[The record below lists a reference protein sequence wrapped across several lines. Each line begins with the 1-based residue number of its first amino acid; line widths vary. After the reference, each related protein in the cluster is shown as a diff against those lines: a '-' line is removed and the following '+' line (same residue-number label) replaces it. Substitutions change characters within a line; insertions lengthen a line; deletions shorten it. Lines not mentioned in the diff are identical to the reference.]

1 MHLGLIQAITG
12 EVTDVEGLVTVDLR
26 VTGSP
31 ATPVLGGSILIA
43 GGAFTVPAT
52 GAKYRQV
59 EADLSFTG
67 SRLAIGR
74 LTLDDADGGRLAL
87 SGGLD
92 VLGEAAARGLDVQ
105 VLARN
110 LRVLDNDFGA
120 AEVDADLRL
129 GGTFGAPQLRGTA
142 ALASGRLEV
151 ARILE
156 RTTARPYSTEAQ
168 APLSSDA
175 APATPSLFDR
185 ADVNVRLSLPD
196 NLLMRGRDL
205 RTTAGGFGIGDMNI
219 VAGGAF
225 DVTKPAGEPFAVL
238 GALEVVRGSYTF
250 QGRRF
255 EVARGSDV
263 GFRGGPVDNPTLNI
277 RATREIS
284 GVTAEVRL
292 RGTARSPEVALTS
305 RPPLD
310 EGEILSLIV
319 FNQPI
324 NSLGAA
330 ERVNLGERAAAM
342 ATGAVTTPLADS
354 IAAAL
359 NLDLLEIRP
368 PTSDDGAAAVAIGG
382 RLGSR
387 IFVGVRQEFGRD
399 AGSLLTLEYRVNR
412 VLRFVTSVAQ
422 GTLQANATRRADQ
435 GGVDL
440 LFVIRY

>member
-1 MHLGLIQAITG
+1 
-12 EVTDVEGLVTVDLR
+12 
-26 VTGSP
+26 
-31 ATPVLGGSILIA
+31 
-43 GGAFTVPAT
+43 
-52 GAKYRQV
+52 
-59 EADLSFTG
+59 
-67 SRLAIGR
+67 
-74 LTLDDADGGRLAL
+74 
-87 SGGLD
+87 
-92 VLGEAAARGLDVQ
+92 
-105 VLARN
+105 
-110 LRVLDNDFGA
+110 
-120 AEVDADLRL
+120 
-129 GGTFGAPQLRGTA
+129 
-142 ALASGRLEV
+142 
-151 ARILE
+151 
-156 RTTARPYSTEAQ
+156 
-168 APLSSDA
+168 
-175 APATPSLFDR
+175 
-185 ADVNVRLSLPD
+185 
-196 NLLMRGRDL
+196 
-205 RTTAGGFGIGDMNI
+205 
-219 VAGGAF
+219 
-225 DVTKPAGEPFAVL
+225 
-238 GALEVVRGSYTF
+238 
-250 QGRRF
+250 
-255 EVARGSDV
+255 
-263 GFRGGPVDNPTLNI
+263 
-277 RATREIS
+277 
-284 GVTAEVRL
+284 
-292 RGTARSPEVALTS
+292 VALTS

-342 ATGAVTTPLADS
+342 AAGAVTTPLADS

>member
-1 MHLGLIQAITG
+1 MGEFGRVPFGDAVLVFGLEIPGLRAPEFILRWG
-12 EVTDVEGLVTVDLR
+12 VERDTTAADRVKGTRPPYQTPPKKVASIMDLR
-26 VTGSP
+26 ADKKRSV
-31 ATPVLGGSILIA
+31 A
-43 GGAFTVPAT
+43 AT
-52 GAKYRQV
+52 GADEMGNQV
-59 EADLSFTG
+59 PLPA
-67 SRLAIGR
+67 
-74 LTLDDADGGRLAL
+74 
-87 SGGLD
+87 
-92 VLGEAAARGLDVQ
+92 
-105 VLARN
+105 
-110 LRVLDNDFGA
+110 
-120 AEVDADLRL
+120 
-129 GGTFGAPQLRGTA
+129 GTT
-142 ALASGRLEV
+142 V
-151 ARILE
+151 
-156 RTTARPYSTEAQ
+156 T
-168 APLSSDA
+168 
-175 APATPSLFDR
+175 
-185 ADVNVRLSLPD
+185 
-196 NLLMRGRDL
+196 
-205 RTTAGGFGIGDMNI
+205 
-219 VAGGAF
+219 AF